1 VLVVLLTS
9 LMFAIWMHAA
19 PADQLARTLPIEDAY
34 YALSVARQAALGN
47 GISADGLQKT
57 NGFQPLWVA
66 LNIPLY
72 AIADGDR
79 TAGLRLSQAL
89 STTLWLAFVALLAL
103 HAHALVRRHGGRG
116 AAAAAAAAIVAAGSV
131 SIFRLFHNGLETG
144 LVLVLLAASVLVLD
158 RWERWTARRVLA
170 AGLLLGA
177 LAWARLDA
185 VAFVLAFGA
194 VAVLRAWRGDRPT
207 SALAPLAACALAAV
221 VLTPW
226 LAYNVSLDGS
236 PMPSSGKAEGSHVD
250 VVHNLGSALKAA
262 GAWSAP
268 PVLRP
273 TMHYT
278 DFPFSEILS
287 VLAIALVLVAVAFVR
302 RRARAGAGAGTL
314 ALLCFLAFLG
324 GWYVFNFGP
333 WWFMERYLSPLML
346 LTIPWLAAAF
356 ELARPRR
363 GALAGLAAVVL
374 LTNVPVFAV
383 LAGGPTWPPPAW
395 SARDSNLGAHPNLN
409 HESQLAW
416 IRARIAP
423 ECVVGGFE
431 AGTLLYFRDRT
442 VNLDG
447 KVNHDALEAARAGR
461 SPEYV
466 ARRRIDVL
474 VDIESGPPRAL
485 RGRFDQWRKVE
496 DMGRYEAWVRR
507 AREST
512 CLKRAS

>member
-1 VLVVLLTS
+1 VLAVVLVSVL
-9 LMFAIWMHAA
+9 FAGWMHAA

-34 YALSVARQAALGN
+34 YALAVARQAALGN
-47 GISADGLQKT
+47 GISADGTQLT

-66 LNIPLY
+66 ANVPLQ
-72 AIADGDR
+72 ALAGGDR
-79 TAGLRLSQAL
+79 TAGLRLSQIL
-89 STTLWLAFVALLAL
+89 STLLWLTFVVLIALQARALAL
-103 HAHALVRRHGGRG
+103 RHGGRG
-116 AAAAAAAAIVAAGSV
+116 AVAAAAAAIVAAGSV
-131 SIFRLFHNGLETG
+131 SVFRIFHNGLETG

-158 RWERWTARRVLA
+158 RWERWTPRRVLA

-185 VAFVLAFGA
+185 VAFVLAFGGVAA
-194 VAVLRAWRGDRPT
+194 VRAWRSGRVR
-207 SALAPLAACALAAV
+207 AAVAPLAACALAAV

-236 PMPSSGKAEGSHVD
+236 PMPSSGKAEGTHVD
-250 VVHNLGSALKAA
+250 VAHNLVSALKAA

-273 TMHYT
+273 TMHET
-278 DFPFSEILS
+278 DFPLSEILS
-287 VLAIALVLVAVAFVR
+287 VLAIALVLAAVVLVR
-302 RRARAGAGAGTL
+302 RRARPGLGAGTV
-314 ALLCFLAFLG
+314 ALLCFAAFLG

-333 WWFMERYLSPLML
+333 WWFMERYLSPLLL
-346 LTIPWLAAAF
+346 LTVPWLAAAVA
-356 ELARPRR
+356 LARPRR
-363 GALAGLAAVVL
+363 AALPALAALVLAA
-374 LTNVPVFAV
+374 NVPVFAV

-416 IRARIAP
+416 IREHVAP

-474 VDIESGPPRAL
+474 VDIESGPVRAL
-485 RGRFDQWRKVE
+485 RGRYDQWRLVE
-496 DMGRYEAWVRR
+496 DMGRYEAWVRL
-507 AREST
+507 ARERA
-512 CLKRAS
+512 CLRSA